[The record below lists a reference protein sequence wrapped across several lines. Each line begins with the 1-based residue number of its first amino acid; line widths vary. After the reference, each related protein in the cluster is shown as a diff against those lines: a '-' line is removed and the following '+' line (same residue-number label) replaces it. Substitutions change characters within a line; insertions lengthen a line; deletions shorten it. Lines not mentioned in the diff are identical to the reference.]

1 MRVQCDVCENQLA
14 RVLCSADEAALCD
27 DCDAAVHAANKLAN
41 KHQRVAI
48 LQGEP
53 QLAQERPSCDI
64 CQVRPSLSS
73 PSLSAHLTLH
83 TSNPSLF
90 LPSIPRLSL
99 GMGSQACQSSFVR
112 LKRATACEQSSVL
125 DACVLH
131 CLQPVQ

>member
-64 CQVRPSLSS
+64 CQVWLPLSYFGRETRRRAFRLFS
-73 PSLSAHLTLH
+73 FYPTRRSAFF
-83 TSNPSLF
+83 PYVAIGKE
-90 LPSIPRLSL
+90 PW
-99 GMGSQACQSSFVR
+99 VR
-112 LKRATACEQSSVL
+112 
-125 DACVLH
+125 
-131 CLQPVQ
+131 